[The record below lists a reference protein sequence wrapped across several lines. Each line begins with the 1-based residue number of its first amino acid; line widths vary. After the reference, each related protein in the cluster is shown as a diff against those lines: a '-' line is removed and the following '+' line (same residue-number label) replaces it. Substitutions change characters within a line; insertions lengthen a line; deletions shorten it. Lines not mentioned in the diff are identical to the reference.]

1 MNLKKYISELKRRH
15 VFKAGIAY
23 LIVAWVIAEVA
34 SVVLP
39 TFNAPAYFM
48 KTLLFIL
55 IIGFPINLIIAWIY
69 DITPEG
75 IMKTEEID
83 QKGLKSIQKN
93 SRINKL
99 IIASLSVVV
108 VLLLFKIFWNP
119 PGNEAEKTESREN
132 IEPADAHKKTIDI
145 IAVLPFSNTR
155 PDSETD
161 YLGFAI
167 ADQIIGS
174 LIYLKNISV
183 RPSGSIRKYEKQTID
198 PIIAGSDLK
207 VDYVLI
213 GNYLMEADIIRL
225 NIELIKVNTNE
236 MIWREPIEV
245 DFNNAFELQDIV
257 AQKVV
262 KGLNVQF
269 TQKELNRIKKDIPVN
284 PLAYE
289 YYLRS
294 ISYPLS
300 NEGDQ
305 LAIKMLNKSIELDT
319 SYAPAYNQLG
329 DRIHRLSIYG
339 LPNPEEPKRAENLY
353 LKALSLNEELI
364 GALSNLAMLYTETAR
379 IGEAV
384 DIVRKMLEI
393 NLNNAEAHFSLGYIY
408 RYAGMNTE
416 AILEMEKAVSLA
428 PENSTFR
435 SIIITYLWAGDY
447 KKAFEAGRMF
457 KESPF
462 IFFYQGQALFMQGNQ
477 KQAVE
482 YMDKA
487 ISLEPDGA
495 MALIVNGI
503 KASIKGNKK
512 EGLAAMLK
520 FEELNLADAEAW
532 YFNSV
537 YYGLLGDNES
547 CIRCLQKAVDKGFFN
562 YPCMV
567 NDFFLDSL
575 RDDPEFQEI
584 LEKAKEKHLA
594 FKTRFF

>member
-23 LIVAWVIAEVA
+23 LIVAWVITEVA

-39 TFNAPAYFM
+39 AFNAPAYFM

-55 IIGFPINLIIAWIY
+55 IIGFPINLVIAWIY

-75 IMKTEEID
+75 IKKTEEID

-93 SRINKL
+93 SRINKV

-108 VLLLFKIFWNP
+108 VLLLFKILWNP
-119 PGNEAEKTESREN
+119 PGNKAEKTESREN

-198 PIIAGSDLK
+198 PIIAGYDLK

-305 LAIKMLNKSIELDT
+305 LAIKMLNKSIELD
-319 SYAPAYNQLG
+319 SGYAPAYNQLG

-384 DIVRKMLEI
+384 DIVRKMLDI

-447 KKAFEAGRMF
+447 EKAFEAGRMF

-462 IFFYQGQALFMQGNQ
+462 IFSYQGQALFRQGNQ

-495 MALIVNGI
+495 MALILNGI

-532 YFNSV
+532 YFNSG

-584 LEKAKEKHLA
+584 LEEAKEKHLA